1 MNTKAGSHTNP
12 LLDKKQEGQIV
23 KLLSGLSHSTQKD
36 IHAMLAKICEGE
48 LKHHDGDALS
58 DHFKGNISELSQALS
73 NDQKQEAVLCIHQV
87 AKAED
92 RATLDEATLKLLAE
106 CLIAVNQGDNQHK
119 KLYYRQF
126 AQGISF
132 DFGEDE
138 DRIKLSREI
147 LMRLGELMII
157 VGMADTLEDEE
168 VDIIYGGFVELWG
181 GPQKEVG
188 PFLGEIFEEL
198 DEWVRKGESLVD
210 HFRSATQDLARICDE
225 PQIETIKEVLEE
237 FIGADDRVSAQE
249 RILYKIF
256 KDSLG

>member
-1 MNTKAGSHTNP
+1 
-12 LLDKKQEGQIV
+12 
-23 KLLSGLSHSTQKD
+23 
-36 IHAMLAKICEGE
+36 MLAKICEGE

-132 DFGEDE
+132 EFGEDE
-138 DRIKLSREI
+138 DRDASMDDVDRGADPASLNLSSTRRGRGHAVDAAARASRAA
-147 LMRLGELMII
+147 RLER
-157 VGMADTLEDEE
+157 D
-168 VDIIYGGFVELWG
+168 GFVHTDPL
-181 GPQKEVG
+181 
-188 PFLGEIFEEL
+188 
-198 DEWVRKGESLVD
+198 
-210 HFRSATQDLARICDE
+210 C
-225 PQIETIKEVLEE
+225 
-237 FIGADDRVSAQE
+237 GAMAAPAGLIS
-249 RILYKIF
+249 
-256 KDSLG
+256 